1 MPDKIRP
8 KIKPFE
14 KVTYQPGLCFAEKYL
29 SLLTAHLLT
38 PFSAHHRLERKT
50 KEGVE
55 EEKKV
60 WRLICRKAN
69 LSNGLYL
76 TSSDSKVRF
85 F

>member
-14 KVTYQPGLCFAEKYL
+14 KVSYQPGLCFAEKYL

-55 EEKKV
+55 EEKKFGG
-60 WRLICRKAN
+60 RLAEKTICQ
-69 LSNGLYL
+69 
-76 TSSDSKVRF
+76 TDF
-85 F
+85 I